1 MISSLAVDVPYW
13 GQSLLRV
20 LGGLVAVLLPA
31 GTIVYLFLFKMMS
44 FMQSRL
50 GPMEAGP
57 YGSMQL
63 LAEVGKWLQKE
74 DLAPENADVRIFRMA
89 PLVVLVSTFLL
100 VVIVPFGP
108 DAYFTNFETGI
119 FFGLAVSSVSVLGIL
134 IAGWASANK
143 YSLLGGLRAAGQL
156 IAYELP
162 LVLATL
168 GVVIQAGSMN
178 LQDIVVTQNTGAIF
192 GFEWLGNPFIITQFL
207 GFLIFMVAVQAEL
220 TQPPFDMP
228 IAESELVSGYMTEY
242 SGFRF
247 LIFFIA
253 EFATAGVFAFIAAVL
268 FLGGWGVP
276 FEWFG
281 WDGIDDVANWMNLVG
296 PLIMF
301 TKMLVLTFIIMWVR
315 FSYPRFR
322 EDQLQTFAWKV
333 LIPLALFNTAITAI
347 LKVAVVM
354 PRSPV
359 SSRVSASRSGPS
371 PTRSPRARTPSS
383 TRTRRKRR
391 RSVPVAS
398 SPSTRATAPPA
409 CCAPARAPTGA
420 STSRA
425 TSSSRRRVAR
435 GGKPRQVNHLDRF
448 DIDYALCMYCGIC
461 VEVCPFDALFWSP
474 EYEYSEPRIADLLHD
489 KEKLGEWMQ
498 TVPEAPELEVGAQKK

>member
-1 MISSLAVDVPYW
+1 MIQLAIEIPYW

-57 YGSMQL
+57 YGSLQL
-63 LAEVGKWLQKE
+63 VAEVGKWMQKE
-74 DLAPENADVRIFRMA
+74 DLAPEAADERIFKMA

-108 DAYFTNFETGI
+108 DAYFTNFAVGI
-119 FFGLAVSSVSVLGIL
+119 FFGLAVSSISVLGIL

-168 GVVIQAGSMN
+168 GVVIQAESMN
-178 LQDIVVTQNTGAIF
+178 LQEITVAQNTGEIF
-192 GFEWLGNPFIITQFL
+192 GFAGIGNPFIITQFL

-220 TQPPFDMP
+220 TQAPFDMP

-253 EFATAGVFAFIAAVL
+253 EFATAGIFAFIASVL

-276 FEWFG
+276 FAWFG
-281 WDGIDDVANWMNLVG
+281 WDGIDDVSNWMNIAG
-296 PLIMF
+296 PVIML

-315 FSYPRFR
+315 FSFPRFR

-333 LIPLALFNTAITAI
+333 LIPLALANTAITAI
-347 LKVAVVM
+347 LKVV
-354 PRSPV
+354 
-359 SSRVSASRSGPS
+359 
-371 PTRSPRARTPSS
+371 
-383 TRTRRKRR
+383 
-391 RSVPVAS
+391 
-398 SPSTRATAPPA
+398 
-409 CCAPARAPTGA
+409 
-420 STSRA
+420 
-425 TSSSRRRVAR
+425 
-435 GGKPRQVNHLDRF
+435 F
-448 DIDYALCMYCGIC
+448 
-461 VEVCPFDALFWSP
+461 
-474 EYEYSEPRIADLLHD
+474 
-489 KEKLGEWMQ
+489 
-498 TVPEAPELEVGAQKK
+498 